1 MNIWYANILRIS
13 PLFLLQYWSR
23 SARGGDTWPPRAPAA
38 GYITATGPL
47 QCCSAAEL
55 HRPATDLAA
64 MLDNTTASL
73 FVKRIF

>member
-1 MNIWYANILRIS
+1 MPIFSAFHLYFSSSIDQAA
-13 PLFLLQYWSR
+13 
-23 SARGGDTWPPRAPAA
+23 ARGGDTWPPRAPAA

-73 FVKRIF
+73 FV